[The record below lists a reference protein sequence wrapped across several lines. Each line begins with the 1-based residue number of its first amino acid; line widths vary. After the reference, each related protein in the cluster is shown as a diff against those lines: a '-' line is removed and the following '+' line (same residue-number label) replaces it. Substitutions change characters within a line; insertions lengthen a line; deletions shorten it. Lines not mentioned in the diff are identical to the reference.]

1 MVASGIASGRGARF
15 RRGKRSLTV
24 AAPIGMPLPVP
35 SLAGKR
41 SWLRRAVWTVVIL
54 AGVLFRANIIHG
66 LPREVELCAADF
78 SAFYSGGSLVGSPQL
93 YSPAAAFAVQER
105 AIGCHHENIVFIKP
119 PFYALLMWPL
129 AQLPFVAAFY
139 VFRGLVLAGVGLFL
153 WWWPGDRWAAAAAC
167 AWSVPLGATF
177 TVGQDVTFVLA
188 AAMGAYRLLR
198 SGRQFAAGVLLGVCA
213 IKFHLFLLL
222 PVFLLRGRLWK
233 TVAGGAAT
241 GAMWFALCFAA
252 AGPHWISMYRV
263 ALADPRM
270 DPYAYNMVNL
280 RGLFDYNSPWI
291 WPASAVV
298 AALCGYLIWRG
309 SLEVALSAVLAGG
322 VLITPHTTVCD
333 ATLFLPGLLLAR
345 RMEWPAARA
354 VAAFAL
360 TPLYVFLPRGGLQ
373 VAVLVLLVAAVWM
386 VLRQARPACFGG
398 SAIME
403 MCRR

>member
-1 MVASGIASGRGARF
+1 VVASGIASGRGARF

-24 AAPIGMPLPVP
+24 AAPIGMPLPLP
-35 SLAGKR
+35 GLAGKR
-41 SWLRRAVWTVVIL
+41 SWIRKAAWTAVIL
-54 AGVLFRANIIHG
+54 AGVLFRANIIHR
-66 LPREVELCAADF
+66 LPRELELCAADF

-93 YSPAAAFAVQER
+93 YSPAAAFRVQER

-129 AQLPFVAAFY
+129 AQLPFVPAFY
-139 VFRGLVLAGVGLFL
+139 LFRALVLAGVGLFL
-153 WWWPGDRWAAAAAC
+153 WWWPGTRWAAAAAC

-222 PVFLLRGRLWK
+222 PVFLLRRRLWK

-241 GAMWFALCFAA
+241 GAMWFALCFLA
-252 AGPHWISMYRV
+252 AGPHWISMYRA

-298 AALCGYLIWRG
+298 AALCVCLIWRG

-333 ATLFLPGLLLAR
+333 ATLFLPALLLAR

-373 VAVLVLLVAAVWM
+373 VAVLALIVAAVWM
-386 VLRQARPACFGG
+386 LFRQPERHASGEAR
-398 SAIME
+398 
-403 MCRR
+403 